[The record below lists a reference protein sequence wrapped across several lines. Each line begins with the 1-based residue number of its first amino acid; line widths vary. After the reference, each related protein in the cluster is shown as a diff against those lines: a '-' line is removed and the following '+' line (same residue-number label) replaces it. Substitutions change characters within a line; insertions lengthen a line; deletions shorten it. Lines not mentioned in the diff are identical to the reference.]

1 MIDPSA
7 RLEQPCIVRDASIG
21 AHSIVWE
28 FAKVIRGARIGDDC
42 SIGGCAIVDAASMG
56 NRCSIGHGA
65 QIHPGTRLFDDV
77 FVGPGAI
84 ICNDRWPR
92 VDKDGFQSAA
102 LLSGRFVTV
111 EIHDAV
117 NIGAGA
123 IILPGVIIGA
133 ASTIA
138 AGAVVTH
145 SMPPCSLWKREG
157 GWVPMRARRP
167 ERMRAAGSE
176 TVRA

>member
-1 MIDPSA
+1 VIDPSA
-7 RLEQPCIVRDASIG
+7 RLEQPCIVKDVTIG
-21 AHSIVWE
+21 ARSIVWE
-28 FAKVIRGARIGDDC
+28 FAKVIRGAIVGDDC
-42 SIGGCAIVDAASMG
+42 SIGGCAIVDAAHIG
-56 NRCSIGHGA
+56 HRCSVGHGA
-65 QIHPGTRLFDDV
+65 QIHPGTRIRDDV

-92 VDKDGFQSAA
+92 VDKDGFNSAA
-102 LLSGRFVTV
+102 LLNGKFVTV
-111 EIHDAV
+111 EIHDGV

-133 ASTIA
+133 ACTIA

-157 GWVPMRARRP
+157 GWVPMMARRP
-167 ERMRAAGSE
+167 ERMRVAGSE
-176 TVRA
+176 RIDA